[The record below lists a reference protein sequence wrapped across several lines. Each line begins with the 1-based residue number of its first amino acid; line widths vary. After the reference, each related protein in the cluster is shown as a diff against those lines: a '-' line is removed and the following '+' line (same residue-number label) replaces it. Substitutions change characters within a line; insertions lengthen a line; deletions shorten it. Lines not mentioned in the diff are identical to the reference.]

1 MLKMLDVK
9 NYKNAK
15 SFKISEK
22 KWQKLNKLVLR
33 RVQKWLVLRR
43 VQKMQN
49 NIFGGT
55 MVGVHF
61 SVFVFCLLSSESVYV
76 CRFAK
81 NVRKNVGWVDTFIY
95 RY

>member
-1 MLKMLDVK
+1 MISTTQST
-9 NYKNAK
+9 K
-15 SFKISEK
+15 S
-22 KWQKLNKLVLR
+22 L
-33 RVQKWLVLRR
+33 
-43 VQKMQN
+43 N

-81 NVRKNVGWVDTFIY
+81 NVKKIGILNLTITLN
-95 RY
+95 